1 MLCENPPLR
10 QTPCRPGFS
19 TPGNAVSRQAVTP
32 TETLGSRRRS
42 QRHVL
47 AILLSTQGFEN
58 DIEAALPRLARQSQ
72 VGSVTTIIVNP
83 FPEQKTASWDSL
95 EAPYQSQI
103 KLDRKRSIKH
113 LFPAIDP
120 SLTKSATGDADIMS
134 RHHRHVAV
142 SARNAI
148 AEYEKVDPDFSRL
161 DEESP
166 DADDL
171 DARCRRLI
179 RYLTQPFTITTP
191 FTGRA
196 GEAVSIG
203 VTMTEVASIPDD

>member
-1 MLCENPPLR
+1 MAAHGKTCPYAVRKSNAP
-10 QTPCRPGFS
+10 TDPCRPGFS

-134 RHHRHVAV
+134 RHHRH
-142 SARNAI
+142 
-148 AEYEKVDPDFSRL
+148 
-161 DEESP
+161 
-166 DADDL
+166 
-171 DARCRRLI
+171 ARCRRLI